1 MEQTIGPFPEE
12 TEAYHKTWNI
22 ALFYPFAMTGAT
34 IIQFLTYL
42 CYNRWLHPF
51 KVLVENYQPEV
62 ELDPTTI
69 ELRPVQAKESED
81 SERSPKPEDS
91 KIPEDTKISEEPEH
105 PLLSG
110 DIQDNAV
117 DNFEIVVEPSE
128 ELVELLKNP

>member
-1 MEQTIGPFPEE
+1 
-12 TEAYHKTWNI
+12 
-22 ALFYPFAMTGAT
+22 MTGAT

-69 ELRPVQAKESED
+69 ELRPVQSKESED

-105 PLLSG
+105 PSLSG

-117 DNFEIVVEPSE
+117 DNVEIIVEPPE
-128 ELVELLKNP
+128 ELVELVQNP